1 MGPWSLYIIET
12 DRGSLYTGITTDIK
26 RRWEQHCSGKG
37 ARYFRTARPVRIVH
51 TEKGMDRSNA
61 LKREA
66 EIKRLTVAGKRRL
79 IACKK

>member
-12 DRGSLYTGITTDIK
+12 DRGSLYTGITTDIE
-26 RRWEQHCSGKG
+26 RRWQQHCRGKG
-37 ARYFRTARPVRIVH
+37 ARYFRTARPISIVH
-51 TEKGMDRSNA
+51 TEIGMDRSGA

-66 EIKRLTVAGKRRL
+66 EIKRLTADGKRRL